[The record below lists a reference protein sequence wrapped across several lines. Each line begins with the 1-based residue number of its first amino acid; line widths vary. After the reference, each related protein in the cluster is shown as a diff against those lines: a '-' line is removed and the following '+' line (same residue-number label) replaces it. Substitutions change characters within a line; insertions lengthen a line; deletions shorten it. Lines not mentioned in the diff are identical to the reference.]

1 MYGARFDRLPR
12 RHATL
17 TLMASF
23 AWVVAACAGEGS
35 GSTAALTS
43 ARRDSAGTTIISLS
57 RSPAGVA
64 QVQAGTPLT
73 LALAV
78 DPQVGD
84 WGSLEDVA
92 SFSDGTLLALDG
104 FAQTVYVI
112 DSTGHAVRR
121 FGKRGGGPGEFE
133 GAVGVATLGD
143 SLVLVM
149 QARRKSTFSL
159 FSRAGTSIRT
169 ESAPVNGDWITMAM
183 RKPAYPYHPPPED
196 LTRRLVVVGPATFA
210 FILQP
215 DELSDSVLS
224 AHVPPAAALLF
235 DTTFALVDTLVRGH
249 GTPLVPMPAIRP
261 DQMPDLWEPLFSA
274 QLMVAAGDGWY
285 AWSGGADPS
294 VTVRT
299 VENTTLAIRWPA
311 SARPITD
318 EDRFRAAE
326 WAGEYTL
333 RQSADAQRNAARMS
347 REQREEA
354 YERLAGHL
362 PFADRTPE
370 LGELYGAG
378 RCLWLSGFDL
388 ADDPLGT
395 ALSLIVLDVRADSVL
410 GVVRVPRLDSRIRH
424 IDRRRIVTSYF
435 DEDGAERVEVYRVP
449 FSCER

>member
-1 MYGARFDRLPR
+1 MYGARFDRLPI
-12 RHATL
+12 RHARVATL
-17 TLMASF
+17 ASF
-23 AWVVAACAGEGS
+23 AWVVAACAGEGR
-35 GSTAALTS
+35 GGAAALTS
-43 ARRDSAGTTIISLS
+43 VRRDSAGAVIISLS
-57 RSPAGVA
+57 ASPSAVA
-64 QVQAGTPLT
+64 QAQAGTPLM

-104 FAQTVYVI
+104 LAQTVYVI
-112 DSTGHAVRR
+112 DSAGQEVRR
-121 FGKRGGGPGEFE
+121 FGRRGGGPGEFE

-143 SLVLVM
+143 SRVLVI

-183 RKPAYPYHPPPED
+183 RKPTYPYHPPPED
-196 LTRRLVVVGPATFA
+196 LTRRLITVGPATFA

-249 GTPLVPMPAIRP
+249 GTPLVPMPAIRS
-261 DQMPDLWEPLFSA
+261 DQMPELWEPLFSA
-274 QLMVAAGDGWY
+274 RLMLAAGDGWY

-299 VENTTLAIRWPA
+299 ADNTTLAVRWPA
-311 SARPITD
+311 SARRITD

-333 RQSADAQRNAARMS
+333 RQSADARRNAARMS

-370 LGELYGAG
+370 LAALYGAG

-395 ALSLIVLDVRADSVL
+395 ALSLIALDVRGDSVL
-410 GVVRVPRLDSRIRH
+410 GVVRMPRLDSRIRH
-424 IDRRRIVTSYF
+424 VDRRRIYTSYF
-435 DEDGAERVEVYRVP
+435 DEDGVERVEVYHIP
-449 FSCER
+449 FGCGT